1 MNRRAMLKP
10 MRNISYG
17 AALAL
22 GACQQPA
29 ATQATDAVPIAGV
42 SLIGATVGGPFT
54 LTGKDGQRVS
64 SDQFK
69 GKYQII
75 YFGYTFCP
83 DACPTDV
90 GVIMQGLARFAK
102 DHPALAAD
110 IQPIFITIDPAR
122 DTPEKVGQFAAA
134 FSPKLIG
141 LTGTQAEIDAI
152 ASKFVVVKS
161 KAGTDPAR
169 YLMEHTRHAYLI
181 DRAGQPVEILPVFDG
196 PDAVA
201 ADLAKS
207 LH

>member
-1 MNRRAMLKP
+1 MNQCAMLKP
-10 MRNISYG
+10 IRIISVG
-17 AALAL
+17 AALL
-22 GACQQPA
+22 LNACQQPA
-29 ATQATDAVPIAGV
+29 NQTAEAAPIAGV
-42 SLIGATVGGPFT
+42 SLTGAAVGGPFT

-69 GKYQII
+69 GKYRIL

-90 GVIMQGLARFAK
+90 GVIMQGLLRFAK

-110 IQPIFITIDPAR
+110 VQPFFITIDPAR

-141 LTGTQAEIDAI
+141 LTGSQAEIDAL
-152 ASKFVVVKS
+152 AKKFVVVKS
-161 KAGTDPAR
+161 KSGTDPAR
-169 YLMEHTRHAYLI
+169 YLMDHTRHAYLL
-181 DRAGQPVEILPVFDG
+181 DREGQPIEILPVFDG
-196 PDAVA
+196 PVAVA

-207 LH
+207 VH